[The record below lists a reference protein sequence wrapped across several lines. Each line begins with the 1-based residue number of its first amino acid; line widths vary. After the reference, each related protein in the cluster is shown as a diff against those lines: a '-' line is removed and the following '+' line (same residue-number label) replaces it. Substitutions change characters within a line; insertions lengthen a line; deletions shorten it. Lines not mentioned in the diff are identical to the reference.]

1 MDSSYLTCNEYCT
14 REITVLWN
22 EPWTL
27 VEFGLWSMLSTAA
40 VVNRPPLSL
49 GDQHTI
55 ISKLAANT
63 VGNNCGQG
71 KNSVIRKLCKDP
83 WWTWRQADNFAK
95 CLPSSVVRSLTLL
108 PTSRVDKACSQNLA
122 ASSQKKHFSIEC
134 PGVQDE
140 YRYFGRS
147 WVWLPLEAQEILFSE
162 YFNLECFS
170 II

>member
-1 MDSSYLTCNEYCT
+1 MLHKRDHCSVEWTMDISG
-14 REITVLWN
+14 I
-22 EPWTL
+22 
-27 VEFGLWSMLSTAA
+27 WSMLPTAA

-49 GDQHTI
+49 GGQHTI

-108 PTSRVDKACSQNLA
+108 PTSRVDTACSQNHA